1 MHSFHPVTNIL
12 NSVSDRIPSIAFLP
26 SFQGVYFYLSRDVI
40 IKNLAETDKEARLY
54 LKESED
60 FSKWAA
66 DDRQKRLKH
75 KLTPKQKEQVQ
86 LYLLMMAEN
95 EKDIYPYETKGMKKR
110 IQERS

>member
-1 MHSFHPVTNIL
+1 MFSRLTVPQKRLWGVGAAIVGFGL
-12 NSVSDRIPSIAFLP
+12 FK
-26 SFQGVYFYLSRDVI
+26 GVYFYLSRDVI